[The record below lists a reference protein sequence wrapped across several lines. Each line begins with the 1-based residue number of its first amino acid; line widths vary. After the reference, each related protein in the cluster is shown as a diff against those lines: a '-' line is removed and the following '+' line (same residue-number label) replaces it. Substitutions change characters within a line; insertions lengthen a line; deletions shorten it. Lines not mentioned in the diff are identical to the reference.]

1 MPVAAESCGRCGP
14 IVRSL
19 RPNRTVVAAQ
29 TCGRCGPIV
38 RSLRP
43 KRAVV
48 AGALYHKKR
57 GITATASQPVL
68 CNPSQDKLYY
78 LSRKA
83 C

>member
-19 RPNRTVVAAQ
+19 RPNRAVVAFALTSQ
-29 TCGRCGPIV
+29 
-38 RSLRP
+38 LRGH
-43 KRAVV
+43 RAVV
-48 AGALYHKKR
+48 EEALYHKKR
-57 GITATASQPVL
+57 GITATASQSVL